1 MGQEAVEK
9 ANKRSA
15 RLTRLKSGVLLLCVA
30 GGVIIFEQSGYFQPL
45 LPALVEQQTRAFTGA
60 LSSDA
65 PTPTTIETWV
75 PQTNAKKCIKR
86 DLAVMHSAT
95 RSPSTVW

>member
-30 GGVIIFEQSGYFQPL
+30 GGVIIFGSFQPL

-65 PTPTTIETWV
+65 PTATTIETWGYRKQMPRNV
-75 PQTNAKKCIKR
+75 YNEI
-86 DLAVMHSAT
+86 
-95 RSPSTVW
+95 